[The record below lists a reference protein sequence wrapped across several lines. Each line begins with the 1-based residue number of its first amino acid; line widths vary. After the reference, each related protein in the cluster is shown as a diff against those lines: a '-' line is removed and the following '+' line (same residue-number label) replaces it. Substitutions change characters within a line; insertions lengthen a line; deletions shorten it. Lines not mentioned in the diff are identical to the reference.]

1 MFLSESLQSFYFD
14 ETKLVIHRMRMRLM
28 KNVFNLF
35 QSFLPTKPIGFSK
48 KFLQS
53 ETG

>member
-1 MFLSESLQSFYFD
+1 
-14 ETKLVIHRMRMRLM
+14 M

-35 QSFLPTKPIGFSK
+35 QNFLPTKPIFFSK

>member
-1 MFLSESLQSFYFD
+1 MFLSESFQSFFD
-14 ETKLVIHRMRMRLM
+14 ETKLVIHRMRLM

-35 QSFLPTKPIGFSK
+35 QSFLPTKPIFFSK